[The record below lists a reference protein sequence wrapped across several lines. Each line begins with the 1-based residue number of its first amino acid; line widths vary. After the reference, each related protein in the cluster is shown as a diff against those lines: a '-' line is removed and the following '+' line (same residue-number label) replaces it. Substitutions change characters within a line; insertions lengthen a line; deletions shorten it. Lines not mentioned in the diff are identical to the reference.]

1 MKYMNISLLVL
12 FLSSCNEIQQQAIKH
27 DIVDAPVNTNIIHQ
41 QGQTIATRFAPPKGF
56 TRQEAST
63 NSYTSFLRNIELK
76 PHGTLVHLYNGSEKH
91 NKVADAVLRFDVGK
105 TDLQQC
111 ADAVMRIRSEYLFS
125 QKKYDAIHFNFTNG
139 FRADYKRWHNGE
151 RISVKGN
158 TCSWVKKSK
167 PDSSHETFRN
177 YLDMV
182 YSYAG
187 SLSLSKELQPVDDL
201 KSIEAG
207 DVFIIGGS
215 PGHAVTVM
223 DIAVNKAGEK
233 VFLLS
238 QSYMP
243 AQDIH
248 LLKNLNNLD
257 ISPWYKVKDIKDV
270 LETPE
275 YNFEPNNLMR
285 FKN

>member
-1 MKYMNISLLVL
+1 MMIFLLLISIV
-12 FLSSCNEIQQQAIKH
+12 SCNEIKQQAIKH
-27 DIVDAPVNTNIIHQ
+27 DIVDAPINSTIVQTK
-41 QGQTIATRFAPPKGF
+41 GQTISTRFAPPKGF
-56 TRQEAST
+56 TRQEASSS
-63 NSYTSFLRNIELK
+63 SYTTFLRNIELK
-76 PHGTLVHLYNGSEKH
+76 PHGTLVHLYNGAEKH

-111 ADAVMRIRSEYLFS
+111 ADAVMRIRSEYLFN

-139 FRADYKRWHNGE
+139 FRAEYNRWKNGE
-151 RISVKGN
+151 RIAVKGN
-158 TCSWVKKSK
+158 TCSWVKKTK

-201 KSIEAG
+201 QAIKAG

-248 LLKNLNNLD
+248 VLKNLNNLD

-275 YNFEPNNLMR
+275 YTFESNNLMR
-285 FKN
+285 FKD

>member
-1 MKYMNISLLVL
+1 MIIFLF
-12 FLSSCNEIQQQAIKH
+12 FLSIVSCNELEQQAIKH
-27 DIVDAPVNTNIIHQ
+27 DIVDAPINSTIVQTN
-41 QGQTIATRFAPPKGF
+41 GQTISTRFSPPKGY
-56 TRQEAST
+56 TRKVVAS
-63 NSYTSFLRNIELK
+63 NSYTAFLRNIELK

-91 NKVADAVLRFDVGK
+91 NKVADAVFRFDVGK
-105 TDLQQC
+105 SDLQQC
-111 ADAVMRIRSEYLFS
+111 ADAVMRIRSEYLFN
-125 QKKYDAIHFNFTNG
+125 QKQYDAIHFNFTNG
-139 FRADYKRWHNGE
+139 FRADYKRWQIGE
-151 RISVKGN
+151 RIVVKVN
-158 TCSWVKKSK
+158 TCSWVKKAKTDLSY
-167 PDSSHETFRN
+167 ETFRN

-187 SLSLSKELQPVDDL
+187 SLSLSKELQPVADL
-201 KSIEAG
+201 QSIEAG

-223 DIAVNKAGEK
+223 DIAINKAGEK
-233 VFLLS
+233 VFMLS

-248 LLKNLNNLD
+248 VLKNLNNLD
-257 ISPWYKVKDIKDV
+257 ISPWYKVEDIKDV

-275 YNFEPNNLMR
+275 YTFEPNNLMR

>member
-1 MKYMNISLLVL
+1 MKYMMIFLLLISIV
-12 FLSSCNEIQQQAIKH
+12 SCNELEQQAIKH
-27 DIVDAPVNTNIIHQ
+27 DIVDAPINTNIVHK
-41 QGQTIATRFAPPKGF
+41 QGQTIATRFAPPKGY
-56 TRQEAST
+56 TRQDVST
-63 NSYTSFLRNIELK
+63 NTYTAFLRNIELK
-76 PHGTLVHLYNGSEKH
+76 PHGTLVQLYNGAEKY

-125 QKKYDAIHFNFTNG
+125 QKQYDAIHFNFTNG
-139 FRADYKRWHNGE
+139 FHAEYNRWKNGE

-158 TCSWVKKSK
+158 TCSWIKKAK

-177 YLDMV
+177 YLDVV

-187 SLSLSKELQPVDDL
+187 SLSLSKELQFVDDI

-248 LLKNLNNLD
+248 VLKNLNDLN
-257 ISPWYKVKDIKDV
+257 ISPWYKVEDINDV
-270 LETPE
+270 IETPE
-275 YNFEPNNLMR
+275 YTFEPNNLMR
-285 FKN
+285 FKD

>member
-1 MKYMNISLLVL
+1 MNYMTISFLVL

-27 DIVDAPVNTNIIHQ
+27 DIVDAPINSTIVQTK
-41 QGQTIATRFAPPKGF
+41 GQTISTRFTPPKGF
-56 TRQEAST
+56 TRQEASP
-63 NSYTSFLRNIELK
+63 NSYSTFLRNIELK

-105 TDLQQC
+105 SDLQQC
-111 ADAVMRIRSEYLFS
+111 ADAVMRIRSEYLFN
-125 QKKYDAIHFNFTNG
+125 QKKYEAIHFNFTNG
-139 FRADYKRWHNGE
+139 FRANYKRWQNGE

-158 TCSWVKKSK
+158 TCSWVKKAKS
-167 PDSSHETFRN
+167 DSSHETFRN

-187 SLSLSKELQPVDDL
+187 SLSLSKELQSVDDL
-201 KSIEAG
+201 QSVEAG

-223 DIAVNKAGEK
+223 DIAVNKSGEK
-233 VFLLS
+233 VFMLS

-248 LLKNLNNLD
+248 VLKNLNNLN

-270 LETPE
+270 LDTPE
-275 YNFEPNNLMR
+275 YTFEPNNLMR

>member
-1 MKYMNISLLVL
+1 MTISFLVL

-27 DIVDAPVNTNIIHQ
+27 DIVDAPINSTIVQTK
-41 QGQTIATRFAPPKGF
+41 GQTISTRFAPPKGF
-56 TRQEAST
+56 TRQEASP
-63 NSYTSFLRNIELK
+63 NSYTTFLRNIELK

-105 TDLQQC
+105 SDLQQC
-111 ADAVMRIRSEYLFS
+111 ADAVMRIRSEYLFN
-125 QKKYDAIHFNFTNG
+125 QKKYEAIHFNFTNG
-139 FRADYKRWHNGE
+139 FRADFKRWQNGE

-158 TCSWVKKSK
+158 TCSWVKKAKS
-167 PDSSHETFRN
+167 DSSHETFRN

-187 SLSLSKELQPVDDL
+187 SLSLSKELQSVDDL
-201 KSIEAG
+201 QSVEAG

-223 DIAVNKAGEK
+223 DIAVNKSGEK
-233 VFLLS
+233 VFMLS

-248 LLKNLNNLD
+248 VLKNLNNLN

-270 LETPE
+270 LDTPE
-275 YNFEPNNLMR
+275 YTFEPNNLMR

>member
-1 MKYMNISLLVL
+1 
-12 FLSSCNEIQQQAIKH
+12 
-27 DIVDAPVNTNIIHQ
+27 
-41 QGQTIATRFAPPKGF
+41 
-56 TRQEAST
+56 
-63 NSYTSFLRNIELK
+63 
-76 PHGTLVHLYNGSEKH
+76 
-91 NKVADAVLRFDVGK
+91 
-105 TDLQQC
+105 
-111 ADAVMRIRSEYLFS
+111 
-125 QKKYDAIHFNFTNG
+125 
-139 FRADYKRWHNGE
+139 
-151 RISVKGN
+151 
-158 TCSWVKKSK
+158 
-167 PDSSHETFRN
+167 
-177 YLDMV
+177 MV

-201 KSIEAG
+201 QAIKAG

-248 LLKNLNNLD
+248 VLKNLNNLD

-275 YNFEPNNLMR
+275 YTFESNNLMR
-285 FKN
+285 FKD

>member
-1 MKYMNISLLVL
+1 MKYMIISILVL
-12 FLSSCNEIQQQAIKH
+12 FLASFNELEQQAIKH
-27 DIVDAPVNTNIIHQ
+27 DIVDAPINTNIVHK
-41 QGQTIATRFAPPKGF
+41 QGQTIATRFAPPKGY
-56 TRQEAST
+56 TRQDVST
-63 NSYTSFLRNIELK
+63 NTYTTFLRNIELK
-76 PHGTLVHLYNGSEKH
+76 PHGTLVQLYNGAEKH

-139 FRADYKRWHNGE
+139 FRADYKRWQNGE
-151 RISVKGN
+151 RISIKGN
-158 TCSWVKKSK
+158 TCSWVKKAK

-275 YNFEPNNLMR
+275 YTFEPNNLMR